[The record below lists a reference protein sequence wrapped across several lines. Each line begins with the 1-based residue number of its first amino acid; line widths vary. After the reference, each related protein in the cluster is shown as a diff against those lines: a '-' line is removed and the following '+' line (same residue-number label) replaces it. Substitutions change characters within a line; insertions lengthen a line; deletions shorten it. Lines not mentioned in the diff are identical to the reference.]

1 MVRVKKQILSSTPP
15 RLRIDLRRRS
25 GEDPK
30 AQRFRKERFFVFFS
44 SLRLCVSSFF
54 CLMMIRPS
62 HGQELELA
70 RVALTEPFGL
80 ARTLEY
86 VEFELQTDAD
96 FSKTNKALVAVNEAS
111 GESIPCQIFNQRE
124 FGKDGLRSCS
134 IIFPVSMQGHE
145 TKTLLLKVRQSQD
158 VDRQSASDL
167 AMTGAGLELRVAN
180 KYFVADLTRSDQAE
194 PKSHASGQLRE
205 LLIKMGFDQLLTNAE
220 DRVHWAPNFKRPEL
234 EFYTTIA
241 HWEKPALNLIEQGP
255 HLVRTVRQ
263 DLAPDHP
270 EILLTAV
277 YKFYA
282 NVPYFKFYSGMEMVT
297 DLWLELLRNDEMTTD
312 SMFSHVAFERPTGEI
327 VDLRLDERHVT
338 LKRQPI
344 EADAPWLCFYN
355 IDKGFA
361 FGSIRLK
368 YDCTN
373 QYGAQSPTYL
383 PHTQIG
389 QWLDRRYWNRRL
401 IHDHLTFVPKGSRY
415 VEENAYLVFRI
426 GERDRLEEIKK
437 LARQLRNPIRV
448 SVLPVL

>member
-1 MVRVKKQILSSTPP
+1 VKKQRLS
-15 RLRIDLRRRS
+15 RKDA
-25 GEDPK
+25 K
-30 AQRFRKERFFVFFS
+30 AQRFRKERFCVFFL
-44 SLRLCVSSFF
+44 SLRFCACSLF
-54 CLMMIRPS
+54 CLTLNNPS
-62 HGQELELA
+62 YGQELELA
-70 RVALTEPFGL
+70 RVTLTEPLGVE
-80 ARTLEY
+80 RSLEY
-86 VEFELQTDAD
+86 VEFELQTNAD
-96 FSKTNKALVAVNEAS
+96 ISKSVLVAVSETS
-111 GESIPCQIFNQRE
+111 GDSIPCQLFNQRE
-124 FGKDGLRSCS
+124 LGKDGQRSYS

-145 TKTLLLKVRQSQD
+145 TKALLLKVSQSQD
-158 VDRQSASDL
+158 VDRQSVSALS
-167 AMTGAGLELRVAN
+167 MTGSGLELQVAN
-180 KYFVADLTRSDQAE
+180 KYFVADLTRSDEAE
-194 PKSHASGQLRE
+194 PKSHASGQMRE
-205 LLIKMGFDQLLTNAE
+205 LLIKMGFNQLLTNAE

-241 HWEKPALNLIEQGP
+241 HWENPSLNLVEQGE

-277 YKFYA
+277 YKFFA
-282 NVPYFKFYSGMEMVT
+282 NVPYFKFYSGMEMVA
-297 DLWLELLRNDEMTTD
+297 DVWLELLRNDEMTTD
-312 SMFSHVAFERPTGEI
+312 SMFTHVAFERPSGEI
-327 VDLRLDERHVT
+327 IDVRLDERHAL
-338 LKRQPI
+338 LKQQPI
-344 EADAPWLCFYN
+344 ETDAPWLCFYN

-373 QYGAQSPTYL
+373 QYGSPSPTYL

-426 GERDRLEEIKK
+426 GERERLEEIKK

-448 SVLPVL
+448 SVAPF